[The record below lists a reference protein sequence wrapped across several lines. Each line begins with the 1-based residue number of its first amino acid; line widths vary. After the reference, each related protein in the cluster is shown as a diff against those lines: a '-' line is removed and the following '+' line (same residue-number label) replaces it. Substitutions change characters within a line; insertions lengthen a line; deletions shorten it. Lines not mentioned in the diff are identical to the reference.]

1 VSREVPGRMA
11 RVSDGRKESVRNGEV
26 MAVVCNVPHVS
37 EEALSSLVLGMRVRA
52 CALSVSGAQRRIA

>member
-1 VSREVPGRMA
+1 
-11 RVSDGRKESVRNGEV
+11 

-37 EEALSSLVLGMRVRA
+37 EEALSSLVLGMRARA